1 MQIRLCLPFSRC
13 SEVHQGTLPGQP
25 NCDQKGIENLPRK
38 IGPGPICNCFFFLFS
53 NHGNM
58 KSKERSEADILQ
70 IWKRNGFFYR
80 FIFCQMIFFCSGSVM
95 PYKNMGAWCYCD
107 SNSSSKKDKR
117 KEKKISPVYR
127 FPREAK
133 LRETAT
139 NKPS

>member
-95 PYKNMGAWCYCD
+95 PYKKMLHGAIVIVAAATRKI
-107 SNSSSKKDKR
+107 NEKKR
-117 KEKKISPVYR
+117 KYPQSIASREKQS
-127 FPREAK
+127 
-133 LRETAT
+133 
-139 NKPS
+139 